1 MKSFSYLLG
10 LMASFVVICSAN
22 FDLYIQIATFYN
34 GPEFTQVQ
42 RQWAIFEADPSCGEA
57 VDQPWY
63 YDRGDVSVAR
73 GVRCAGD
80 GCDPTGAAS
89 EITKLEMNL
98 GFDDDVWH
106 WTIYR
111 DRPRGQNGGYLMY
124 GLDGNTYG
132 ECILFPGDNWT
143 CDQEPFL
150 ILNGARKFRC
160 LTQCSVSDIQG

>member
-1 MKSFSYLLG
+1 MKSFFYFLS
-10 LMASFVVICSAN
+10 LMASFAGICSAN

-42 RQWAIFEADPSCGEA
+42 RQWAIYEADPSCGEA

-89 EITKLEMNL
+89 EITELEMNL

-106 WTIYR
+106 WSK
-111 DRPRGQNGGYLMY
+111 
-124 GLDGNTYG
+124 
-132 ECILFPGDNWT
+132 
-143 CDQEPFL
+143 
-150 ILNGARKFRC
+150 LNGN
-160 LTQCSVSDIQG
+160 S